1 MWIFLGI
8 LGFIA
13 VIITVILLLP
23 VYIIIKNDENG
34 NPIIRYKFLFKT
46 YGENPDP
53 NNPLL
58 KAVKKLAGID
68 NLSKKQLQ
76 HDIARR
82 GVRNTLSQTFDIL
95 IDLLHE
101 ILGLLK
107 YCTATKLKLEVV
119 CASEDAADAAIGYGQ
134 CCAIAYPLIGL
145 VESALKKTCRRGRKI
160 NIRCDFNEKED
171 YANYN
176 FTVYIRI
183 YHLIAALFRVSVA
196 EAKRQIEKQKHNPP
210 KSSKA
215 PKA

>member
-8 LGFIA
+8 LGLIA
-13 VIITVILLLP
+13 LIITVILLLP
-23 VYIIIKNDENG
+23 VYIIIKNDEDG
-34 NPIIRYKFLFKT
+34 NPIIRYRFLFKT

-95 IDLLHE
+95 IDLFRE

-107 YCTATKLKLEVV
+107 YCTAKKLELEVV
-119 CASEDAADAAIGYGQ
+119 CASSGAADTAIGYGQ
-134 CCAIAYPLIGL
+134 CCAVAYPLIGL
-145 VESALKKTCRRGRKI
+145 VEAALKKTCRRGRKI
-160 NIRCDFNEKED
+160 NMRCDFNEKED
-171 YANYN
+171 YVNYN

-183 YHLIAALFRVSVA
+183 CRLIAALFRIAVA
-196 EAKRQIEKQKHNPP
+196 EAKRQIEKQKRNPT
-210 KSSKA
+210 KS

>member
-8 LGFIA
+8 LGLIA
-13 VIITVILLLP
+13 LIITVILLLP

-82 GVRNTLSQTFDIL
+82 GVRNTLSQTFDI
-95 IDLLHE
+95 
-101 ILGLLK
+101 
-107 YCTATKLKLEVV
+107 
-119 CASEDAADAAIGYGQ
+119 
-134 CCAIAYPLIGL
+134 
-145 VESALKKTCRRGRKI
+145 
-160 NIRCDFNEKED
+160 
-171 YANYN
+171 
-176 FTVYIRI
+176 
-183 YHLIAALFRVSVA
+183 
-196 EAKRQIEKQKHNPP
+196 
-210 KSSKA
+210 
-215 PKA
+215 